1 MTNEMNDLPIQLY
14 ERCVE
19 ILSQEQQIIPRNH
32 QIVSAMTQQSES
44 TIGLLLAQEVKGQW
58 RVCGSSESTLS
69 HFVFPK
75 IPFFQAAV
83 DQRTHAFV
91 ELSTDQAWAS
101 LDSTHLEKQRH
112 AFLLPITGA
121 NGLPILFLLT
131 HHQLEPWKSKV
142 LPLVPVLAR
151 LTSQIANHPPV
162 LEIEHSTTSAPS
174 NAELLSLKSEELTKA
189 LEREQR
195 LARLK
200 DEFLSSMSHEMRT
213 PLNAILGLTDVLME
227 GIYGDINKAQAEALS
242 TISQSGHTLLEL
254 INDLIDYTRLAG
266 NIIQIQKSPMNI
278 EMIISSAIKNQ
289 LPYAANKEIEIV
301 HQEQKGFPMIEGDPK
316 RLKRCAVHLIQ
327 NAIKFSGP
335 QTTVSISYEL
345 SQKNLTV
352 HISDQGIGIHPDF
365 LDSAFDLLRQEDGQL
380 QRRYSGTGL
389 GLSYVSKV
397 LERHN
402 GSIDLESVQG
412 EGSQFSMRLPL
423 NNQIS

>member
-1 MTNEMNDLPIQLY
+1 
-14 ERCVE
+14 
-19 ILSQEQQIIPRNH
+19 
-32 QIVSAMTQQSES
+32 ES

-266 NIIQIQKSPMNI
+266 N
-278 EMIISSAIKNQ
+278 
-289 LPYAANKEIEIV
+289 
-301 HQEQKGFPMIEGDPK
+301 
-316 RLKRCAVHLIQ
+316 
-327 NAIKFSGP
+327 
-335 QTTVSISYEL
+335 
-345 SQKNLTV
+345 
-352 HISDQGIGIHPDF
+352 
-365 LDSAFDLLRQEDGQL
+365 
-380 QRRYSGTGL
+380 
-389 GLSYVSKV
+389 
-397 LERHN
+397 
-402 GSIDLESVQG
+402 
-412 EGSQFSMRLPL
+412 
-423 NNQIS
+423 